1 MMKQEVAER
10 LDLLRDPRRLRAL
23 WLRHLSET
31 VEAQL
36 RSPPFLHW
44 LWYGL
49 TTMAAVQTFQSHS
62 LGLLSTRARPS
73 ARPPSA
79 VREASSKPDAAR

>member
-1 MMKQEVAER
+1 MMKRELAER

-31 VEAQL
+31 VDAQM
-36 RSPPFLHW
+36 RSTPFLHW

-62 LGLLSTRARPS
+62 IGLLSTRARHS
-73 ARPPSA
+73 TRPPSD
-79 VREASSKPDAAR
+79 VPGASAKPDASS